1 MPTIIVFDT
10 ETNGLSPEIQGD
22 KKSKK
27 TYNYYSEYP
36 VPEEWPRIVQFS
48 YIVYNT
54 DSREILYITEKPD
67 DIVELKEG
75 VTIPHE
81 SFSKHGISLKMSR
94 ELGKP
99 IKFHIDRFITMFET
113 HHVETIVA
121 HNAKFDVSVLCAEL
135 TLLIIESES
144 EEEKEK
150 YSFFLNKFLPKQ
162 KQFVK
167 FGKEIKYYEISD
179 TYCTLK
185 NGNPKCK
192 LASVVRDKETGIPT
206 GEIASYYKNPKLEEA
221 HKILFGENVNGE
233 LHNSMVDVAV
243 TLRVFMKIAYNV
255 DIFDESN
262 KQSHEQ
268 IYDLIKPS
276 DVETE
281 DDFPLQVDLK
291 TKTTHT
297 RSLNSKGKKSTGTKS
312 PNSKSE
318 KGKRTKSSNSKGGKS
333 RRTKRRLSKKKYN
346 K

>member
-10 ETNGLSPEIQGD
+10 ETTGLSPE
-22 KKSKK
+22 KEKSKK
-27 TYNYYSEYP
+27 LYDYYSEHP
-36 VPEEWPRIVQFS
+36 IPEAWPRIVQFS

-54 DSREILYITEKPD
+54 DTREVLYVTEKPD
-67 DIVELKEG
+67 DIVQLKEG
-75 VTIPHE
+75 VAIPAE
-81 SFSKHGISLKMSR
+81 SFSKHGISYEMSR

-99 IKFHIDRFITMFET
+99 IKFHIDRFIDNYET

-135 TLLIIESES
+135 SLLIESE
-144 EEEKEK
+144 EDKEK

-167 FGKEIKYYEISD
+167 LGKEIKYYEIAD

-192 LASVVRDKETGIPT
+192 LAAIVRDKETGIPT
-206 GEIASYYKNPKLEEA
+206 GEMASYYKNPKLEEA

-243 TLRVFMKIAYNV
+243 TLRVFMKIAYDV
-255 DIFDESN
+255 DICDERN
-262 KQSHEQ
+262 RQSHEH
-268 IYDLIKPS
+268 ICNLINPS
-276 DVETE
+276 DIETE

-291 TKTTHT
+291 TRTVYT
-297 RSLNSKGKKSTGTKS
+297 RPLKLKKGEK
-312 PNSKSE
+312 SKS
-318 KGKRTKSSNSKGGKS
+318 KQTKTSKSKGGKS
-333 RRTKRRLSKKKYN
+333 RRTKRKLSKKRYN

>member
-1 MPTIIVFDT
+1 MPTVIVFDT
-10 ETNGLSPEIQGD
+10 ETNGLSPEIRGD
-22 KKSKK
+22 NNSKK

-36 VPEEWPRIVQFS
+36 FPEEWPRIVQFS

-54 DSREILYITEKPD
+54 DAKEMLYITEKPD
-67 DIVELKEG
+67 DVVELKEG
-75 VTIPHE
+75 VTIPRE
-81 SFSKHGISLKMSR
+81 SFSKHGISLEMSR

-99 IKFHIDRFITMFET
+99 IKFHIDRFISNYKK
-113 HHVETIVA
+113 HNVETIVA

-135 TLLIIESES
+135 SLLITESES

-150 YSFFLNKFLPKQ
+150 YLFFLNKFLPKQ
-162 KQFVK
+162 KEFVK

-192 LASVVRDKETGIPT
+192 LATIVRDKETGIPT

-243 TLRVFMKIAYNV
+243 TLRVFMKIAYDV
-255 DIFDESN
+255 DICDESN
-262 KQSHEQ
+262 RHSHEQ
-268 IYDLIKPS
+268 IYHLINPS
-276 DVETE
+276 DIESE
-281 DDFPLQVDLK
+281 DDFPLQVNLK
-291 TKTTHT
+291 TKSTYT
-297 RSLNSKGKKSTGTKS
+297 RTLKLKKDGKS
-312 PNSKSE
+312 
-318 KGKRTKSSNSKGGKS
+318 KRTHYSKSKGGKT